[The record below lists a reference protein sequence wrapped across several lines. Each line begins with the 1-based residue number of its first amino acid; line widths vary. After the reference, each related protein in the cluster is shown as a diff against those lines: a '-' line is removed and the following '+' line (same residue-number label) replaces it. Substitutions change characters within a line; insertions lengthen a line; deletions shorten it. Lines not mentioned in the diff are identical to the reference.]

1 MLSIVCRNVRTEHLL
16 NNTHRN
22 HIHWRFNFMKTNV
35 KSLVKVI
42 VALSIAVIMTLAL
55 FGCTPYVANDGTL
68 TEGYNPEPSGKVK
81 LQ

>member
-55 FGCTPYVANDGTL
+55 FALLMSQMTVLSLRAITL
-68 TEGYNPEPSGKVK
+68 SPAEK
-81 LQ
+81 